1 MSFKEFFYFN
11 KSDRKA
17 LLFLLIVGVGATLL
31 FYIFSDQEKLS
42 SDIPPYDTIFVHQRM
57 YRYDNSKNSTKYY
70 QVKNKTIELFP
81 FDPNTADSSALLRL
95 GLQSWQ
101 VRNIYKYRA
110 AGGIY
115 RNPTDFARLYGLTL
129 KQYRM
134 LEPYIRIS
142 SDYRPASEFIKST
155 AQSSAPMRD
164 TVHFPNKLKPTEHI
178 AINTADTTMLKKVP
192 GIGSYFARQI
202 VNYRRKLGGFYSTK
216 QLLEID
222 NFPEEA
228 LTYFSLSPSE
238 VSKIHRLA
246 INKLTLKQLR
256 RHPYIGY
263 YRARAITDYRRL
275 KGPIHSLDDLSMLHD
290 FSPTAIEQL
299 KPYIS
304 YEE

>member
-1 MSFKEFFYFN
+1 MPFKEFFYFN

-17 LLFLLIVGVGATLL
+17 LLFLLIVGVGATFL
-31 FYIFSDQEKLS
+31 FYMFSEQEKLS
-42 SDIPPYDTIFVHQRM
+42 SETPPYDTIFVHQRM
-57 YRYDNSKNSTKYY
+57 YQYDNSNAPTKYY
-70 QVKNKTIELFP
+70 QVKKKTIELFP
-81 FDPNTADSSALLRL
+81 FDPNTADSNALLRL
-95 GLQSWQ
+95 GLQPWQ

-115 RNPTDFARLYGLTL
+115 RNPADFARLYGLTL
-129 KQYRM
+129 KHYRM

-142 SDYRPASEFIKST
+142 TDYRPASDFIKPT
-155 AQSSAPMRD
+155 TLSSAPKRD
-164 TVHFPNKLKPTEHI
+164 TVLFPTKLKPTQHI

-202 VNYRRKLGGFYSTK
+202 VNYRRRLGGFYSTK

-222 NFPEEA
+222 NFPEES
-228 LTYFSLSPSE
+228 LTYFSLSTTE
-238 VSKIHRLA
+238 VSKIQRLA
-246 INKLTLKQLR
+246 INKLTLQQLK
-256 RHPYIGY
+256 RHPYMGY

-275 KGPIHSLDDLSMLHD
+275 KGPIHSLDDLRMLHD
-290 FSPTAIEQL
+290 FSPTIIQQL